1 MEAIYDIPERLF
13 IRPTPWC
20 AGCSHGTIVKICCE
34 VIQEMGLED
43 TLTWGGG
50 AGCSGFACSST
61 GFDPWQYLLQLRP
74 ASHVLSINKE

>member
-34 VIQEMGLED
+34 VIQEMGLEEILVRRRVSLD
-43 TLTWGGG
+43 GRRCRLL
-50 AGCSGFACSST
+50 GFC
-61 GFDPWQYLLQLRP
+61 LLQYRL
-74 ASHVLSINKE
+74 